1 MVSIEILSNLTYFLV
16 QIFEFLNHFHI
27 IQLPP
32 AAHKALPDMILE
44 WRSNRVDIDMDVCLP
59 AE

>member
-1 MVSIEILSNLTYFLV
+1 MPSIEIFNNLTYFL

-44 WRSNRVDIDMDVCLP
+44 WRSNQVDVDMP